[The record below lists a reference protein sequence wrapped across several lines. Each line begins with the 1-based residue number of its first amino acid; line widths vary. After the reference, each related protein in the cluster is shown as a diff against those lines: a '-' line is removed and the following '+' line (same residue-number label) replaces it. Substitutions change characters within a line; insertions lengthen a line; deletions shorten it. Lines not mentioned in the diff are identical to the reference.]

1 MSTATSSTT
10 SAATSST
17 RHVWRAVAV
26 REVSTQARSKTFL
39 LSAGFLALGLV
50 ALIVVLSI
58 VSGRETTRQV
68 SVVDELGAAAVT
80 QAAALAGG
88 LDEGLTLEHTRSASA
103 DEAEQAVR
111 EGEADAALL
120 PTAAGG
126 YELVGD
132 DDLPDT
138 TTRALTVATTDLLT
152 QRNADRQDVDLE
164 ALARGVQ
171 VDERLLDPGPDDA
184 GLREAAAL
192 VLVVLFFVTAISF
205 GMAMAATVTQEK
217 ESRVVEILAAA
228 VPIRALLWGKVAG
241 TSVLALVQTLLLV
254 LIGVVALLV
263 TGQGDALGVLG
274 GAIAWYVVF
283 FVLGFVTLAS
293 LWSVAGSLAGR
304 QQDLQGTT
312 APLQV
317 LLMAPYFVSIT
328 AGEGVQTVFSMLP
341 VVSTMV
347 MPARLAQGPVPGWQL
362 ALAIG
367 LTLLAAVLLVRL
379 SARVYERTLLQTD
392 RRVSFGEALRH
403 AR

>member
-1 MSTATSSTT
+1 MTSTT
-10 SAATSST
+10 PSST

-50 ALIVVLSI
+50 ALVVVLSV

-68 SVVDELGAAAVT
+68 AVVDELGTAAVA
-80 QAAALAGG
+80 QAAELARDLDDG
-88 LDEGLTLEHTRSASA
+88 LSLEATRSDSP

-111 EGEADAALL
+111 DGEADVALV
-120 PTAAGG
+120 PTTAGG

-132 DDLPDT
+132 DELSGT
-138 TTRALTVATTDLLT
+138 TAQALTAATTDLLT

-192 VLVVLFFVTAISF
+192 VFVVLFFVTAISF

-228 VPIRALLWGKVAG
+228 VPLRALLWGKVAG
-241 TSVLALVQTLLLV
+241 TSVLALAQTLLLV
-254 LIGVVALLV
+254 LIGVVALVV

-274 GAIAWYVVF
+274 SAIAWYVVF

-317 LLMAPYFVSIT
+317 LLMAPYFVSIM
-328 AGEGVQTVFSMLP
+328 AGESVQTVFSMLP

-362 ALAIG
+362 ALAVG

-392 RRVSFGEALRH
+392 RRISFGEALRH

>member
-1 MSTATSSTT
+1 MSTTITTSGTSSG
-10 SAATSST
+10 T
-17 RHVWRAVAV
+17 RHVWRAVAA
-26 REVSTQARSKTFL
+26 REISTQARSKTFL
-39 LSAGFLALGLV
+39 LSAGFLAAGLV

-68 SVVDELGAAAVT
+68 AVIDELGAAAVT
-80 QAAALAGG
+80 QAAPMARD
-88 LDEGLTLEHTRSASA
+88 LDDGLTLEVTRSSSA

-111 EGEADAALL
+111 DGDADLALL

-132 DDLPDT
+132 DDLAGAT
-138 TTRALTVATTDLLT
+138 AQAVTAATTDLLT
-152 QRNADRQDVDLE
+152 RRNADQQDVDLD

-192 VLVVLFFVTAISF
+192 VLVVLFFVTAITF

-228 VPIRALLWGKVAG
+228 VPIRALLWGKVVG
-241 TSVLALVQTLLLV
+241 TSVLALAQTLLLV
-254 LIGVVALLV
+254 AIGVAALLV

-317 LLMAPYFVSIT
+317 LLMAPYFVSIM
-328 AGEGVQTVFSMLP
+328 AGESVQTAFSMLP

-362 ALAIG
+362 ALAVG
-367 LTLLAAVLLVRL
+367 VTLLAAILLVRL

-392 RRVSFGEALRH
+392 RRISFGEALKH